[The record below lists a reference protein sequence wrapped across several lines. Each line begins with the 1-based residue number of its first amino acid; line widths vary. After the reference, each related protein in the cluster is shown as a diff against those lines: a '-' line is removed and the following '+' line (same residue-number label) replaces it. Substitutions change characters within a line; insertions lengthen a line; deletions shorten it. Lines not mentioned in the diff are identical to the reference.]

1 MKLTQLTKW
10 DNLFWSQPTSS
21 NNTSISAIENNMT
34 KNLLYLLTNKHCKK
48 IKAGFLKKINLK
60 NSKIKRKK
68 CQLTISDVN
77 SYEDKPTYLI
87 YLTKSKTKFIEGEDK
102 NKDKNKNE
110 KNIYDGYIEF
120 DNFNLIFEVKVNS
133 PNDDKQ
139 IEKYEKELNDTLGKK
154 YKEKKDLYWDDIH
167 DILMDSIKGKGIE
180 KIFAEEYVNLM
191 EVSGMV
197 NKFYGFKG
205 STIAEHNHEL
215 KCLLNEIPEFK
226 NNYTY
231 DKTNKGLE
239 AWISV
244 YDINH
249 KSNKNIHYT
258 IWKDESNLEFYLT
271 IHDDGL
277 SKKFINS
284 LLEEKFNDEINEII
298 KNQKDKQMQINNGRI
313 FVIVFSDYRVLK
325 PKSRKGGSFPNLR
338 IIYRID
344 DLFTWKTNKSKK
356 EKKIIS
362 IDKNYLSDIK
372 KIKEVCGS
380 KVGQVQIG
388 FLWNLQYSKNRVNWN
403 GKDVEKS
410 TKYAIDQIQDAF
422 KQLRPFYLNAC
433 KLADKK
439 IK

>member
-87 YLTKSKTKFIEGEDK
+87 YLTKSKTKFIEEEDK

-215 KCLLNEIPEFK
+215 KCLLNEIVD
-226 NNYTY
+226 
-231 DKTNKGLE
+231 DKIYGFDTKSKTRV
-239 AWISV
+239 AWIP
-244 YDINH
+244 IW
-249 KSNKNIHYT
+249 NKKDNVKKRKKIHYT
-258 IWKDESNLEFYLT
+258 IHRDNSDLDFYVTLLCPSVKIQKYLLSEDFQKLLNELESKVNQE
-271 IHDDGL
+271 
-277 SKKFINS
+277 
-284 LLEEKFNDEINEII
+284 NE
-298 KNQKDKQMQINNGRI
+298 GRI
-313 FVIVFSDYRVLK
+313 LELHISDYR
-325 PKSRKGGSFPNLR
+325 SIDGNQGSAQLPNLE
-338 IIYRID
+338 IYYHFNKEKD
-344 DLFTWKTNKSKK
+344 TLNDLTNILNLYDKKTNK
-356 EKKIIS
+356 
-362 IDKNYLSDIK
+362 IK
-372 KIKEVCGS
+372 KI
-380 KVGQVQIG
+380 QIG
-388 FLWNLQYSKNRVNWN
+388 YKWSLNYHITRDEWETKKSL
-403 GKDVEKS
+403 GKVKKSFSDLEKIYNKLSDV
-410 TKYAIDQIQDAF
+410 Y
-422 KQLRPFYLNAC
+422 
-433 KLADKK
+433 DKPK
-439 IK
+439 